1 MTTKAR
7 EIEALVVGA
16 GPVGMLA
23 ALALAERGV
32 AVEIVDEEWRATSR
46 SYALALHAGTLE
58 RLDRMESGDGLVD
71 QLLARG
77 HRVDRIAFYDGAQ
90 GREPRATVDLGALGG
105 NHPFVL
111 VLPQKDLEDLLEERL
126 ERHGVRVRWN
136 HRLADL
142 QVGEGDE
149 RSRAVVEHLGKES
162 TGYSVA
168 TTVWVVEK
176 TLELAP
182 RYVVGADGHRSR
194 VRRALGVEFPEL
206 GAPALYA
213 VFELGSSAGPAE
225 EVRVVLGSDS
235 GDPPADTRG
244 PGGAGRSDVL
254 WPLGPDRRRWSFQ
267 VQPAALERED
277 RKRPDKSRL
286 AVQVGRHSYPYL
298 SRESMEA
305 LIAERAPWFEGPL
318 GDLAWS
324 VAVQFERRL
333 AAELGRDGVWLAG
346 DAAHLGPP
354 IGVHSMNAGLAE
366 ALELA
371 QGIASGAPDTLEPY
385 GIAVRA
391 AWRQLLDLT
400 KGKGVEATPGA
411 DPWVAQHAGRILASL
426 PAAGDHRKRLAEQLG
441 LRV

>member
-1 MTTKAR
+1 MAKAR
-7 EIEALVVGA
+7 DIEALVVGA

-32 AVEIVDEEWRATSR
+32 GVEIVDEEWRATSR
-46 SYALALHAGTLE
+46 SYALALHGSTLE
-58 RLDRMESGDGLVD
+58 HLDQMESGDGLAD
-71 QLLARG
+71 QLLGRG
-77 HRVDRIAFYDGAQ
+77 HRVDRIAFYEGSKQ
-90 GREPRATVDLGALGG
+90 RASVDLAALGG

-111 VLPQKDLEDLLEERL
+111 VLPQKELEDLLEERL

-136 HRLADL
+136 HRLAEL
-142 QVGEGDE
+142 TVGEGGE
-149 RSRAVVEHLGKES
+149 RSHAVVEHLGKES

-182 RYVVGADGHRSR
+182 RCVIGADGHRSR
-194 VRRALGVEFPEL
+194 VRHALGVDFLEL
-206 GAPALYA
+206 GAPELYA
-213 VFELGSSAGPAE
+213 VFELGSSAGPAD
-225 EVRVVLGSDS
+225 EVRVVLGD
-235 GDPPADTRG
+235 GDGGRG
-244 PGGAGRSDVL
+244 RADVL

-286 AVQVGRHSYPYL
+286 AVQVGRQSYPYL
-298 SRESMEA
+298 SRDSLDA
-305 LIAERAPWFEGPL
+305 LLAERAPWFEGPV

-371 QGIASGAPDTLEPY
+371 QAIATGAIDSLEPY
-385 GIAVRA
+385 GHAVRA
-391 AWRQLLDLT
+391 AWRQLIDLSD
-400 KGKGVEATPGA
+400 GKGVEATPNS
-411 DPWVAQHAGRILASL
+411 DPWVAQHAGPILASL
-426 PAAGDHRKRLAEQLG
+426 PAAGDGRKKLAEQLG

>member
-7 EIEALVVGA
+7 DIEALVVGA

-32 AVEIVDEEWRATSR
+32 GVEIVDEEWRATAR
-46 SYALALHAGTLE
+46 SYALALHSATLE

-77 HRVDRIAFYDGAQ
+77 HRVDRIAFYDGSPSQSAD
-90 GREPRATVDLGALGG
+90 EARATVDLGALGG

-136 HRLADL
+136 HRLAEL
-142 QVGEGDE
+142 TVGEGGE
-149 RSRAVVEHLGKES
+149 SSLAVVEHLGKES

-176 TLELAP
+176 TLQLAP
-182 RYVVGADGHRSR
+182 RFVLGADGHRSR
-194 VRRALGVEFPEL
+194 VRHALGVDFPEL
-206 GAPALYA
+206 GAPELYA
-213 VFELGSSAGPAE
+213 VFELGSNAGPAE
-225 EVRVVLGSDS
+225 EVRVVLDADGGTTGGS
-235 GDPPADTRG
+235 A
-244 PGGAGRSDVL
+244 DVL
-254 WPLGPDRRRWSFQ
+254 WPLGADRRRWSFQ
-267 VQPAALERED
+267 VRPEALEQED

-318 GDLAWS
+318 GELAWS

-371 QGIASGAPDTLEPY
+371 QGIAAGGDTLQSYEPT
-385 GIAVRA
+385 VRA
-391 AWRQLLDLT
+391 AWRQLLAFAEGD
-400 KGKGVEATPGA
+400 GFEAGPAA
-411 DPWVAQHAGRILASL
+411 DPWVRQHAGRILASL
-426 PAAGDHRKRLAEQLG
+426 PAAGDDRKKLAEQLG

>member
-1 MTTKAR
+1 MSKAR
-7 EIEALVVGA
+7 DIEALVVGA

-32 AVEIVDEEWRATSR
+32 AVEIVDEEWRATAR
-46 SYALALHAGTLE
+46 SYALALHAATLE

-77 HRVDRIAFYDGAQ
+77 HRVDRIAFYDGQSA
-90 GREPRATVDLGALGG
+90 RATVDLGALGG

-126 ERHGVRVRWN
+126 ERHGVHVRWN
-136 HRLADL
+136 HRLAEL
-142 QVGEGDE
+142 QVGESGE

-176 TLELAP
+176 SLKLAP
-182 RYVVGADGHRSR
+182 RFVVGADGHRSR
-194 VRRALGVEFPEL
+194 VRHALGVDFPSL
-206 GAPALYA
+206 GEPELYA
-213 VFELGSSAGPAE
+213 VFEVGSSAGPAE
-225 EVRVVLGSDS
+225 EVRVVLGEDGS
-235 GDPPADTRG
+235 PA
-244 PGGAGRSDVL
+244 GGSADVL

-267 VQPAALERED
+267 VPPEALERD
-277 RKRPDKSRL
+277 DARRPDKSRL
-286 AVQVGRHSYPYL
+286 AVQVGRQSYPHL
-298 SRESMEA
+298 SRESLEA
-305 LIAERAPWFEGPL
+305 LLAERAPWFEGPL

-333 AAELGRDGVWLAG
+333 ATELGRDGVWLAG

-371 QGIASGAPDTLEPY
+371 QAIAAGAPDTLEPY
-385 GIAVRA
+385 GHAVRA
-391 AWRQLLDLT
+391 AWRQLLDLSD
-400 KGKGVEATPGA
+400 GKGVEATSDA
-411 DPWVAQHAGRILASL
+411 DPWVARHAGRILASL
-426 PAAGDHRKRLAEQLG
+426 PAAGDDRKKLAEQLG